1 MRKEYEP
8 LFTPAKI
15 GNCEIPN
22 RFIMCAMEG
31 TTIVNWMM
39 AKPYD
44 GSVHDLLVNRAKD
57 GVGLIIPGALHMRSF
72 VGKKWCYQ
80 YPQAFTGV
88 DKLFAEIH
96 QYGSKIFPQ
105 ITCGMGRSFPMLN
118 IMAENKDLIKPFLD
132 VDYFNASADEG
143 LPNIWNENEKTHGLT
158 VEEIHEFINAY
169 AETAYLMKQLGADGV
184 EVHAVHEGYLMDSFT
199 TKYMNHRTDEYGG
212 SMENRY
218 RFPIETVQA
227 IKKRCGAD
235 FPVLLRYSVTSKT
248 KGIGRGIVPGDDV
261 NLEIGRDM
269 EESEQA
275 IQMLTDAGYDGFDC
289 DNGTYDA
296 WYYAHPPV
304 YMPFNCNLAE
314 AEHIKKFTDKPIGC
328 AGRMQLE
335 DSAKAIAENKLDFV
349 GIARQF
355 LTDDQYLTKIK
366 EEKEEDIIPCISCHT
381 GCLPLAR
388 WKDSGCVTNFT
399 EQYGICALNPYTRN
413 EKRYAPH
420 PAAHPR
426 KIAVIGGGVAGMEAA
441 LRTAAEGHNVTLYEK
456 SGVLGGVYIAASAE
470 SYKENDRKLL
480 AYYRAQLAKS
490 SVHVCMNTEIKDL
503 KQIDADE
510 IIVATGSQKTR
521 ELTCYGHE
529 YAVSAVDYLLGR
541 QKVGDN
547 VVIVGGGLTGCEIAY
562 ELAKQ
567 GKHPAIVEVRND
579 LIIGPGISM
588 ANSHYLKDALIYY
601 RVPEYLE
608 SSVKEVRKYAA
619 VVEDKDGNLKEIPA
633 DNVIVSMGYIAGNPY
648 ADQQDPRVHVIGDAN
663 HIGNLRKA
671 IWAANDLAVELSK

>member
-1 MRKEYEP
+1 
-8 LFTPAKI
+8 
-15 GNCEIPN
+15 
-22 RFIMCAMEG
+22 
-31 TTIVNWMM
+31 
-39 AKPYD
+39 
-44 GSVHDLLVNRAKD
+44 
-57 GVGLIIPGALHMRSF
+57 
-72 VGKKWCYQ
+72 
-80 YPQAFTGV
+80 
-88 DKLFAEIH
+88 
-96 QYGSKIFPQ
+96 
-105 ITCGMGRSFPMLN
+105 
-118 IMAENKDLIKPFLD
+118 
-132 VDYFNASADEG
+132 
-143 LPNIWNENEKTHGLT
+143 
-158 VEEIHEFINAY
+158 
-169 AETAYLMKQLGADGV
+169 
-184 EVHAVHEGYLMDSFT
+184 
-199 TKYMNHRTDEYGG
+199 
-212 SMENRY
+212 
-218 RFPIETVQA
+218 
-227 IKKRCGAD
+227 
-235 FPVLLRYSVTSKT
+235 
-248 KGIGRGIVPGDDV
+248 
-261 NLEIGRDM
+261 M